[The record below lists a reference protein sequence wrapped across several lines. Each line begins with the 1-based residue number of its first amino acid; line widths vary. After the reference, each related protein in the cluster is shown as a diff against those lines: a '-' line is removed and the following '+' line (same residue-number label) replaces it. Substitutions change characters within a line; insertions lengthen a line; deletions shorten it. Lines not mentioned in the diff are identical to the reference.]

1 MEKKPGLANIKNDR
15 WKYCNLPIRVWT
27 FWFWNLGKKVWL
39 VINDLFD
46 KKCISWR
53 LQSERERKRERRLM
67 DSQPTSVYHSQFDGW
82 VAFVIYIQF
91 ACVCLYLCTVR
102 IWMWVNCLHLLLL
115 IHLFV
120 SVVFFLFSA
129 RWIRL
134 ILSLVLDHLNIFSM

>member
-91 ACVCLYLCTVR
+91 ACVCLYLCLTAY
-102 IWMWVNCLHLLLL
+102 LS
-115 IHLFV
+115 LFV
-120 SVVFFLFSA
+120 ISFS
-129 RWIRL
+129 IPC
-134 ILSLVLDHLNIFSM
+134 FSMFMSFIIINYFHPISSFFSLFTIFLV